1 MSEVVLDASA
11 VLAVLKAEA
20 GSPVVE
26 EALPESIISA
36 VNLSEVVAK
45 LTDGGMPESAIED
58 ALRSLPLKVIALDET
73 QAYSVGMLRAPT
85 RPVGLSL
92 GDRACLNLA
101 RSKGL
106 TAITADRAWT
116 HAGLDVDV
124 RVIR

>member
-26 EALPESIISA
+26 EALPESIICA

-73 QAYSVGMLRAPT
+73 QAYAVGVLRAST
-85 RPVGLSL
+85 RPAGLSL

-101 RSKGL
+101 RSRGL
-106 TAITADRAWT
+106 TAITADRAWLQ
-116 HAGLDVDV
+116 AGLDVDV